1 MATYLAIKKSL
12 VDYIKLNKL
21 KIGDKLPT
29 ENDLAEK
36 LGVGR
41 LTLREALKVLREE
54 GLFYTVHGIGTFISN
69 NFEQI
74 NDTIDINLG
83 ITEMILSAGYKP
95 GVTMFE
101 KKLVKA
107 GKEITDALKIPENT
121 DVFVFKRIRT
131 ADNKPVVYSIDYFAP
146 SLVAEFLGRN
156 DENISLY
163 NFIEIDMGI
172 KIGNSIAE
180 IIPVICPEDL
190 ALKLECKKGE
200 PLLLIKQI
208 TCDKKGAPLF
218 FTEEYFRPDR
228 FKISL
233 NRRRIK
239 I

>member
-1 MATYLAIKKSL
+1 MAVYIEIKKSL
-12 VDYIKLNKL
+12 VDYIKSNDL

-29 ENDLAEK
+29 ENDLAEI

-41 LTLREALKVLREE
+41 LTLREALKVLGEE
-54 GLFYTVHGIGTFISN
+54 GLFYTVHGIGTFLSN

-83 ITEMILSAGYKP
+83 ITEMISSAGYKP
-95 GVTMFE
+95 GVKMFE
-101 KKLVKA
+101 KKLVKSR
-107 GKEITDALKIPENT
+107 KEITDALNIPENA
-121 DVFVFKRIRT
+121 DVFVCKRIRT

-146 SLVAEFLGRN
+146 PLVADFLSKN

-163 NFIEIDMGI
+163 KFIEIDMGI

-180 IIPVICPEDL
+180 VMPVNCSEDL
-190 ALKLECKKGE
+190 AAKLEYKKGE

-208 TCDKKGAPLF
+208 TYDKKGAPLF

-239 I
+239 L

>member
-12 VDYIKLNKL
+12 IDYIKTNKL
-21 KIGDKLPT
+21 KVGDKLPT

-83 ITEMILSAGYKP
+83 ITEMISSARYKP
-95 GVTMFE
+95 GVKMFE
-101 KKLVKA
+101 RKLVKTN
-107 GKEITDALKIPENT
+107 KEISEALNIPENS
-121 DVFVFKRIRT
+121 DVFVCKRIRT
-131 ADNKPVVYSIDYFAP
+131 ADDKPVVYSIDYFAP
-146 SLVAEFLGRN
+146 HLVAAFLGKN

-163 NFIEIDMGI
+163 KFIEVDMGI
-172 KIGNSIAE
+172 QIGNSIAE
-180 IIPVICPEDL
+180 VIPVICSDDL
-190 ALKLECKKGE
+190 SSKLEYSKGE

-208 TCDKKGAPLF
+208 TYDKKGAPLF